1 VAAAGHQRQ
10 YEIIRP
16 TVTVYGDKITTKCG
30 SVGVNAFYCS
40 ADQQLYY
47 SNQLPNA
54 IPTAAANKW
63 TADIIM
69 AHEYAHLL
77 QGRTG
82 ISIST
87 HALAQRS
94 GDKATEYAFIRR
106 LETQADCLSG
116 MFIRAAS
123 TSLGVQ
129 QDDLEGIEATY
140 VAIGDDTLSQ
150 DPNVVGN
157 HGLARSRLFWGR
169 RGIGTS
175 AWVTAT
181 PSSPPPTRCGSGEP
195 AAVANPSRRPTVGEP
210 TRRSVG
216 STAATVAPRV
226 QYAPVQQWSGPPG
239 YRPGYG
245 PGGRPPAPRRSPLGR
260 LLLAVIGLGL
270 LAVLALVLINAV
282 GSGQPQSGAY
292 VNDDYQVPAADL
304 NPPPL
309 PIPQTYDQAEQW
321 LTDNDVYG
329 ATMPAPVRCE
339 VPAIDVA
346 RASDAVLDA
355 HFEDLVE
362 LPGPGLAAAP
372 DGGGLPAPRPR

>member
-1 VAAAGHQRQ
+1 MECLVRVWQPPGTSAQ

-129 QDDLEGIEATY
+129 QDDLEGIEATF

-175 AWVTAT
+175 A
-181 PSSPPPTRCGSGEP
+181 
-195 AAVANPSRRPTVGEP
+195 VGDCN
-210 TRRSVG
+210 TF
-216 STAATVAPRV
+216 VAP
-226 QYAPVQQWSGPPG
+226 A
-239 YRPGYG
+239 
-245 PGGRPPAPRRSPLGR
+245 
-260 LLLAVIGLGL
+260 
-270 LAVLALVLINAV
+270 N
-282 GSGQPQSGAY
+282 
-292 VNDDYQVPAADL
+292 QV
-304 NPPPL
+304 
-309 PIPQTYDQAEQW
+309 
-321 LTDNDVYG
+321 
-329 ATMPAPVRCE
+329 R
-339 VPAIDVA
+339 
-346 RASDAVLDA
+346 
-355 HFEDLVE
+355 
-362 LPGPGLAAAP
+362 
-372 DGGGLPAPRPR
+372 

>member
-1 VAAAGHQRQ
+1 MIGDPLLGSDAWQGCGVTQPLWTGSAPPGAPPSAPAYRVHNRAAPGYGYSGFGTQPFGGGLPAYGPTAPVPRPRTRRPARALLIALVAVALAALAGLAIADMTGQRSDVAYANDDFEVPPPDTTPPPLPQ
-10 YEIIRP
+10 PETYEQAEQWITANAFYNQTAPVPVRCNSQPINVTASTDEQLDAHFEGLMECLVRVWQPPVTNADFLIVRP

-47 SNQLPNA
+47 SNQLPRA
-54 IPTAAANKW
+54 IPTVASNKW

-94 GDKATEYAFIRR
+94 GDKATELALIRR
-106 LETQADCLSG
+106 LETQADCFSA

-123 TSLGVQ
+123 VSLGVQ

-169 RGIGTS
+169 RGLATS
-175 AWVTAT
+175 A
-181 PSSPPPTRCGSGEP
+181 
-195 AAVANPSRRPTVGEP
+195 VGDCN
-210 TRRSVG
+210 TF
-216 STAATVAPRV
+216 VAP
-226 QYAPVQQWSGPPG
+226 PS
-239 YRPGYG
+239 
-245 PGGRPPAPRRSPLGR
+245 
-260 LLLAVIGLGL
+260 
-270 LAVLALVLINAV
+270 
-282 GSGQPQSGAY
+282 
-292 VNDDYQVPAADL
+292 QV
-304 NPPPL
+304 
-309 PIPQTYDQAEQW
+309 
-321 LTDNDVYG
+321 
-329 ATMPAPVRCE
+329 R
-339 VPAIDVA
+339 
-346 RASDAVLDA
+346 
-355 HFEDLVE
+355 
-362 LPGPGLAAAP
+362 
-372 DGGGLPAPRPR
+372 